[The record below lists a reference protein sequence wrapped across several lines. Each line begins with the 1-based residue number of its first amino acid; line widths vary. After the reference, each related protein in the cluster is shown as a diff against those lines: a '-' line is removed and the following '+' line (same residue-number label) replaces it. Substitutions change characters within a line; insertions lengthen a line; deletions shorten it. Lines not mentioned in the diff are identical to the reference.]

1 MEALL
6 YLGKVNVCWIL
17 FYACYWLLFRKHTF
31 FVWNRAYLI
40 GTLLISFVLPWVH
53 MPESEQ
59 ILPSTVL
66 YSVEMNATI
75 PSIIIPMQSE
85 QQIFDWILLLWLI
98 PAFGAIYMLK
108 RLTNSFTDLLKIIRQ
123 GEAVALPD
131 CTLILLP
138 HDKIGS
144 FSFLKWLVINNSDYQ
159 RHPDPIIRHEMVHIR
174 QWHSLDILLIE
185 VLKVAFWF
193 NPVLWFYKHSMQEI
207 HEFLAD
213 EQAPDRDHYA
223 RFLVTYSLSAPVA
236 ALTNHFF
243 NSSILKNRIKMIY
256 KNRNSKWS
264 LGKYLVI
271 APVVF
276 LALTLTAAREKIFE
290 ESENAKIPAVKTNA
304 RDTENKKPF
313 LATETVPV
321 IQNQDMITIEGD
333 VTRESGA
340 GISGANVF
348 INETTTGTTTDP
360 VGHFKLADIPVGS
373 ILTVR
378 YVGYDTQTFAVEIGK
393 KNYAVKLK
401 KAVNE
406 LSGPTFT
413 AYQDIEKIKEQR
425 EKQKETSQALATIPE
440 RQPEFPGGHE
450 EMLKYIQS
458 NIKYPEEA
466 MGVTVDGIALVS
478 FTVNSNGNIRQPKVV
493 KEIGY
498 GIDEEAIRVV
508 LNMPRWEPARQNG
521 KAVSME
527 YTLSIHF
534 KIEKDKGKRQ
544 GYNYNKAE
552 MDKAIEL
559 KKKGSIASMKE
570 VGKFFSNQTDFSEE
584 DKPKLTQPRYGLV
597 SYRYSIGRK
606 QTKLYHFLSGKDG
619 NIK

>member
-1 MEALL
+1 
-6 YLGKVNVCWIL
+6 
-17 FYACYWLLFRKHTF
+17 
-31 FVWNRAYLI
+31 
-40 GTLLISFVLPWVH
+40 
-53 MPESEQ
+53 
-59 ILPSTVL
+59 
-66 YSVEMNATI
+66 
-75 PSIIIPMQSE
+75 
-85 QQIFDWILLLWLI
+85 
-98 PAFGAIYMLK
+98 
-108 RLTNSFTDLLKIIRQ
+108 
-123 GEAVALPD
+123 
-131 CTLILLP
+131 
-138 HDKIGS
+138 
-144 FSFLKWLVINNSDYQ
+144 
-159 RHPDPIIRHEMVHIR
+159 
-174 QWHSLDILLIE
+174 
-185 VLKVAFWF
+185 
-193 NPVLWFYKHSMQEI
+193 
-207 HEFLAD
+207 
-213 EQAPDRDHYA
+213 
-223 RFLVTYSLSAPVA
+223 
-236 ALTNHFF
+236 
-243 NSSILKNRIKMIY
+243 MIY

-290 ESENAKIPAVKTNA
+290 E
-304 RDTENKKPF
+304 TENTEMSTAKNTVDNKENKNPF
-313 LATETVPV
+313 FTAKTVLAV
-321 IQNQDMITIEGD
+321 QDKEVITIEGD
-333 VTRESGA
+333 ITRESGS
-340 GISGANVF
+340 GIAGANVF

-360 VGHFKLADIPVGS
+360 VGHFKLADVPVGS

-378 YVGYDTQTFAVEIGK
+378 YVGYDTQTFAVEKGK

-466 MGVTVDGIALVS
+466 MGVSVDGIALVS
-478 FTVNSNGNIRQPKVV
+478 FTVNSNGNIRHPKIV

-534 KIEKDKGKRQ
+534 KIEKDKGKRH
-544 GYNYNKAE
+544 GYNYNKAA

-559 KKKGSIASMKE
+559 KKKSSIASMKE

-584 DKPKLTQPRYGLV
+584 GKPKLTQLNNDSGK
-597 SYRYSIGRK
+597 YRYVLK
-606 QTKLYHFLSGKDG
+606 WEQKKLYHFVSGQDG
-619 NIK
+619 NTK

>member
-17 FYACYWLLFRKHTF
+17 FYTYYWLLFRKQTF

-40 GTLLISFVLPWVH
+40 GTLLISFVLPLVH

-59 ILPSTVL
+59 IVRSNVL
-66 YSVEMNATI
+66 YSIEMTATI
-75 PSIIIPMQSE
+75 SSITIPVQSE
-85 QQIFDWILLLWLI
+85 QQIFDWTLLLWVI
-98 PAFGAIYMLK
+98 PALGSIYMLK
-108 RLTNSFTDLLKIIRQ
+108 RLTNSFADLLKIIRQ

-185 VLKVAFWF
+185 MLKVVFWF
-193 NPVLWFYKHSMQEI
+193 NPVLWFYKRSIQEI

-213 EQAPDRDHYA
+213 EQVPDRDHYA
-223 RFLVTYSLSAPVA
+223 RFLVSYSLSAPVA

-256 KNRNSKWS
+256 KNRNSRWS

-290 ESENAKIPAVKTNA
+290 KSENAKIPTVKTNA

-321 IQNQDMITIEGD
+321 VQNQEMITVEGD

-378 YVGYDTQTFAVEIGK
+378 YVGYDTQTFAVEKGK

-570 VGKFFSNQTDFSEE
+570 VSKFFSNQTDFSEE
-584 DKPKLTQPRYGLV
+584 DKPKLTQLNNG
-597 SYRYSIGRK
+597 SGKYRYVLK
-606 QTKLYHFLSGKDG
+606 WEKKKLYHFVSGQDENTK
-619 NIK
+619 

>member
-6 YLGKVNVCWIL
+6 YLGKVNVYWIL
-17 FYACYWLLFRKHTF
+17 FYACYWLLFRKQTF

-40 GTLLISFVLPWVH
+40 GTLLISFILPLAH

-59 ILPSTVL
+59 IVRSNVL
-66 YSVEMNATI
+66 YSIEMTATI
-75 PSIIIPMQSE
+75 SSISIPVQSE
-85 QQIFDWILLLWLI
+85 QQIFDWTLLLWLI
-98 PAFGAIYMLK
+98 PALGSIYMLK
-108 RLTNSFTDLLKIIRQ
+108 QLTNSFTDLLKIIRQ

-223 RFLVTYSLSAPVA
+223 RFLVSYSLSAPVT

-276 LALTLTAAREKIFE
+276 LALTLTATREKIFE
-290 ESENAKIPAVKTNA
+290 ESGNTKIPAVKTNTH
-304 RDTENKKPF
+304 DTENEKSF
-313 LATETVPV
+313 LSTEAAPAV
-321 IQNQDMITIEGD
+321 QDQEMITIEGD
-333 VTRESGA
+333 VTRESGS
-340 GISGANVF
+340 GIASANVF
-348 INETTTGTTTDP
+348 ISETTTGTTTDP
-360 VGHFKLADIPVGS
+360 MGHFKLADVPLGS

-378 YVGYDTQTFAVEIGK
+378 YVGYDTQTFVAEKGK
-393 KNYAVKLK
+393 KNYVIKLK

-413 AYQDIEKIKEQR
+413 AYQDIAKIKEQR
-425 EKQKETSQALATIPE
+425 NKQKETSQALATIPE

-478 FTVNSNGNIRQPKVV
+478 FTVNSNGDIRQPKVV

-534 KIEKDKGKRQ
+534 KIEKDKGKRH

-570 VGKFFSNQTDFSEE
+570 VGKFFSNQTDFSE
-584 DKPKLTQPRYGLV
+584 DKPKLTQLNNDSGK
-597 SYRYSIGRK
+597 YRYVLK
-606 QTKLYHFLSGKDG
+606 WEQKKLYHFVSDEDG
-619 NIK
+619 NTK

>member
-17 FYACYWLLFRKHTF
+17 FYACYWLLFRRHTF

-40 GTLLISFVLPWVH
+40 GTLLISFVLPLVH
-53 MPESEQ
+53 MPEPEQ
-59 ILPSTVL
+59 IVPASVL
-66 YSVEMNATI
+66 YSVEMTATI
-75 PSIIIPMQSE
+75 PSITIPVQSE
-85 QQIFDWILLLWLI
+85 PQIFDWILLLWLI
-98 PAFGAIYMLK
+98 PALGSIYMLK
-108 RLTNSFTDLLKIIRQ
+108 RLTNSFADLLKIIRQ

-144 FSFLKWLVINNSDYQ
+144 FSFLKWLVINDSDYQ

-174 QWHSLDILLIE
+174 QWHSLDVLLIE
-185 VLKVAFWF
+185 MLKVLFWF

-223 RFLVTYSLSAPVA
+223 RFLVSYSLSAPVA

-290 ESENAKIPAVKTNA
+290 DSENAKIPAVKTNTQ
-304 RDTENKKPF
+304 DTENKKSF
-313 LATETVPV
+313 LSTETVPV
-321 IQNQDMITIEGD
+321 VQDQEMITVEGD
-333 VTRESGA
+333 VTRESGS

-360 VGHFKLADIPVGS
+360 VGHFKLADVPVGS

-378 YVGYDTQTFAVEIGK
+378 YIGYDTQTFLVEKGK

-478 FTVNSNGNIRQPKVV
+478 FTVNNNGDIRQPKVV

-534 KIEKDKGKRQ
+534 KIEKDKGKRH
-544 GYNYNKAE
+544 GYNYNKAA
-552 MDKAIEL
+552 MDKAIALE
-559 KKKGSIASMKE
+559 KKGSMASMKE

-584 DKPKLTQPRYGLV
+584 GKPKLTQLNNDSGKHRYVV
-597 SYRYSIGRK
+597 SNK
-606 QTKLYHFLSGKDG
+606 QKPLYHFVSGQDG
-619 NIK
+619 NTK